1 MLDNDYDEYYYYVKA
16 IPKISVTSRDV
27 KIKKINPHVEE
38 KGFVHTEGVEE
49 EEGENLENTSVNVLE
64 DTQTLDVEKINL

>member
-1 MLDNDYDEYYYYVKA
+1 ME
-16 IPKISVTSRDV
+16 T
-27 KIKKINPHVEE
+27 

-49 EEGENLENTSVNVLE
+49 EEVDNLENTSVNVLE